1 MDILQ
6 QLYGPFFDANNWRT
20 VVTSGEDWMIILSL
34 VLIECLLS
42 VDNAIVLD
50 AQTQVLPDKKQQAY
64 LIHFWEIKVAGAAY
78 LMYLAVSHF
87 YRKKNPKP
95 KKDGKKAKKRILP
108 LFWSVVVSIEMM
120 DIVFSVDSVLASLAI
135 SPNPVIVLIGGLI
148 GILAMRGI
156 AEIIMRLMEIVPELE
171 TTAYGLIALIAI
183 KLFLTIPMIDIEIP
197 NLLFGIIVLGSIVAT
212 FIIHRIKN

>member
-1 MDILQ
+1 
-6 QLYGPFFDANNWRT
+6 
-20 VVTSGEDWMIILSL
+20 
-34 VLIECLLS
+34 
-42 VDNAIVLD
+42 
-50 AQTQVLPDKKQQAY
+50 
-64 LIHFWEIKVAGAAY
+64 
-78 LMYLAVSHF
+78 
-87 YRKKNPKP
+87 
-95 KKDGKKAKKRILP
+95 
-108 LFWSVVVSIEMM
+108 M

-197 NLLFGIIVLGSIVAT
+197 NLLFGVIVLGSIVAT
-212 FIIHRIKN
+212 FIVHRIKN